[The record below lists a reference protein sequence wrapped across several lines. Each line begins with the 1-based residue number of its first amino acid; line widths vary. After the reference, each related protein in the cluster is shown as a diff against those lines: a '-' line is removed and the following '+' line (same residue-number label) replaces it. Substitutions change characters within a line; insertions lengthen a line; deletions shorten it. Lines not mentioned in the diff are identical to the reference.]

1 MGVFVR
7 RKWAASGAGT
17 LAVGNFAILEVVYG
31 FSEESFNSAKFYVG
45 YFPANLNYQLS
56 STLGKSKSAG
66 STGALAHLLHNC
78 TNVTVL
84 MIIK

>member
-1 MGVFVR
+1 MGMGVFVR

-45 YFPANLNYQLS
+45 YFPANLNLNNYPLPWESQSRLAAPVHLHIC
-56 STLGKSKSAG
+56 STTAP
-66 STGALAHLLHNC
+66 
-78 TNVTVL
+78 
-84 MIIK
+84 M

>member
-31 FSEESFNSAKFYVG
+31 F
-45 YFPANLNYQLS
+45 
-56 STLGKSKSAG
+56 
-66 STGALAHLLHNC
+66 
-78 TNVTVL
+78 
-84 MIIK
+84 